1 MKTRGAA
8 MKKMF
13 VCLFT
18 SFYALFSAFGG
29 IPIKAQEQDPPT
41 AIEFT
46 QESIDQLEYEMGEDS
61 PYAGE
66 YLTYT
71 VDEENNIV
79 RVDNPIQTRTPGTIA
94 VVIGSAVVGYL
105 SATIMDGVV
114 IAASGK
120 AGAWWVAQAIQ
131 NVLHRKY
138 TGRTYISCNVYPPN
152 SYEGAMCRKYA

>member
-1 MKTRGAA
+1 MKTRGAT

-71 VDEENNIV
+71 VDEENNIEWSRRLEDAGCRIIYGIDHIKV
-79 RVDNPIQTRTPGTIA
+79 HYRKCSCRLFVSHNYGRCSYSSFWESWSL
-94 VVIGSAVVGYL
+94 VGSTGY
-105 SATIMDGVV
+105 SKCVTQKI
-114 IAASGK
+114 
-120 AGAWWVAQAIQ
+120 
-131 NVLHRKY
+131 HRKNIY
-138 TGRTYISCNVYPPN
+138 QL
-152 SYEGAMCRKYA
+152 